1 MASFA
6 QTLRSFRSGG
16 LSQEELLVELDHIL
30 QEGRADAGWMLTTL
44 ANEHDKHPLP
54 TELHRA
60 LRSRIETAAGSQ
72 GSAAP
77 AGQETQAQVAD
88 VDRTRLATAYDSN
101 APAPDPGKGSAP
113 DSIRSRL
120 GARDDEQRIKGI
132 GDTLNNRFEL
142 KECVGTGGMSTVYKA
157 LDRRKLEANDRNPF
171 VAVKVLN
178 LEFRAHPDSLIALQR
193 EAKKCQSLA
202 HPNIVRVYD
211 FDRDGATVYMTM
223 EHLSGESLG
232 RKIGAPGFK
241 GMPSEVALPIIN
253 AMGKALE
260 FAHECGIVHSDFK
273 PANVF
278 ITDSGQVKVI
288 DFGIA
293 RAFQRADDSTAMEA
307 TRFDPGSLGA
317 LTPTYASPEM
327 LEHKEPDPRDDIYAL
342 ACTAYEMLTGRH
354 PFGRTQATAARDG
367 GLTLKRHKSLSR
379 CQYKALQ
386 NALAFD
392 REQRTPTAVRFLQE
406 INARYTLQDGIA
418 LVAASVGGAMLVGG
432 AVGYYLTRPDAGAPP
447 LQDAADDMAVAAEAP
462 IGPVRETT
470 EDPDETSVPSPPE
483 ATPDL
488 AKLEEPTP
496 PPAVAAAPI
505 PPPIT
510 LAAIT
515 PLVQRTP
522 CSLIETALDGGTV
535 TLRGYARESDIA
547 KLQGEL
553 RALGGVDEVHS
564 EMTPINNDKCDT
576 LELIAPYWLANHD
589 LGLGAAIEATRPGGR
604 FQEGD
609 NLVLNL
615 ATPDYESYVSVDYFA
630 LDGGVLHMVPSPRF
644 SSNQAPADYRA
655 TIGDL
660 GEWTVAEPFGTEM
673 VVMLTTPEP
682 LFDGLRK
689 EYEPREAYLKD
700 LKRRLEALQNKV
712 GKDRIA
718 ADLVLIHT
726 HPKE

>member
-30 QEGRADAGWMLTTL
+30 HDGRADAGWMLSTL
-44 ANEHDKHPLP
+44 ANEHSKHPLP
-54 TELHRA
+54 TELHQA
-60 LRSRIETAAGSQ
+60 LKERIEVAAGAQ
-72 GSAAP
+72 VSAAP
-77 AGQETQAQVAD
+77 AGHETQARVPDA
-88 VDRTRLATAYDSN
+88 DRTRLATAYGP
-101 APAPDPGKGSAP
+101 AAGAAQPRQRPAPDN
-113 DSIRSRL
+113 IRSRL
-120 GARDDEQRIKGI
+120 GARGDEQRIKGI

-157 LDRRKLEANDRNPF
+157 LDRRKLEANDRNPY

-232 RKIGAPGFK
+232 RKIGAPGFQ

-293 RAFQRADDSTAMEA
+293 RAFQRADDSSAMEA

-327 LEHKEPDPRDDIYAL
+327 LEHQEPDPRDDIYAL

-354 PFGRTQATAARDG
+354 PFGRMQATAARDG
-367 GLTLKRHKSLSR
+367 GLALKRHKSVSR
-379 CQYKALQ
+379 CQFKALQ
-386 NALAFD
+386 NALAFERD
-392 REQRTPTAVRFLQE
+392 HRTPTVARFLQE
-406 INARYTLQDGIA
+406 INARYTLQDGVA
-418 LVAASVGGAMLVGG
+418 LVAATVGGAMLVGG
-432 AVGYYLTRPDAGAPP
+432 AVGYYLTRPDTGSSPIE
-447 LQDAADDMAVAAEAP
+447 DAARDMAVAAKPPTNPVQEAP
-462 IGPVRETT
+462 DAAVVRDTV
-470 EDPDETSVPSPPE
+470 SVPEPE
-483 ATPDL
+483 APSEL
-488 AKLEEPTP
+488 ARLEEPKP
-496 PPAVAAAPI
+496 PPAAAA

-522 CSLIETALDGGTV
+522 CSLIETALDGATI

-547 KLQGEL
+547 RLQGEL
-553 RALGGVDEVHS
+553 RALGGVDEVRS
-564 EMTPINNDKCDT
+564 QITPIGNDKCDAV
-576 LELIAPYWLANHD
+576 ELIAPYWAANRS
-589 LGLGAAIEATRPGGR
+589 LGLGARIEAAQPGGR

-615 ATPDYESYVSVDYFA
+615 ATPAHESYVNVDYYS
-630 LDGGVLHMVPSPRF
+630 LDGGVLHLVPSPRF

-689 EYEPREAYLKD
+689 EFEPRAAYLKD
-700 LKRRLEALQNKV
+700 LKGRLDALQNKA
-712 GKDRIA
+712 GKERIA

-726 HPKE
+726 QAKE

>member
-16 LSQEELLVELDHIL
+16 LSQKQLIVELDHIL
-30 QEGRADAGWMLTTL
+30 QDGRADAKWMLTTL
-44 ANEHDKHPLP
+44 ADEHSKHALP
-54 TELHRA
+54 PELHKA
-60 LRSRIETAAGSQ
+60 LRERIETAAEAQ
-72 GSAAP
+72 ESAAP
-77 AGQETQAQVAD
+77 AGHDTQAQVPDAE
-88 VDRTRLATAYDSN
+88 RTKLATAYSPRAG
-101 APAPDPGKGSAP
+101 APEPREESAA
-113 DSIRSRL
+113 DNIRSRL
-120 GARDDEQRIKGI
+120 GARGDDLRIKGI

-157 LDRRKLEANDRNPF
+157 LDRRKLEANDRNPY

-223 EHLSGESLG
+223 EHLTGESLG
-232 RKIGAPGFK
+232 RKIGSPGFK

-278 ITDSGQVKVI
+278 ITDTGRVKVI

-293 RAFQRADDSTAMEA
+293 RAFQRADDTTAMEA

-342 ACTAYEMLTGRH
+342 ACTTYEMLTGRH

-367 GLTLKRHKSLSR
+367 GLALKRHKSLSR
-379 CQYKALQ
+379 CQFKALQ

-392 REQRTPTAVRFLQE
+392 RDQRTPTVARFLRE
-406 INARYTLQDGIA
+406 INSKLSKQDSI
-418 LVAASVGGAMLVGG
+418 AASAAVVGAVMLVGG
-432 AVGYYLTRPDAGAPP
+432 GVGYYLTQPSAGPWLP
-447 LQDAADDMAVAAEAP
+447 ETGPGESGMAVDSVLEPPPEIADP
-462 IGPVRETT
+462 PGQQGPVEPL
-470 EDPDETSVPSPPE
+470 EPE
-483 ATPDL
+483 ALRDL

-496 PPAVAAAPI
+496 PTPV
-505 PPPIT
+505 PPQIT
-510 LAAIT
+510 LATIT
-515 PLVQRTP
+515 PLVQGTP
-522 CSLIETALDGGTV
+522 CSLIETALDRGTV
-535 TLRGYARESDIA
+535 NLRGYARESDIA
-547 KLQGEL
+547 RLQSEL
-553 RALGGVDEVHS
+553 KALGGVAEVNS
-564 EMTPINNDKCDT
+564 EITPIGNEKCDA
-576 LELIAPYWLANHD
+576 LELIAPYWIANRS
-589 LGLGAAIEATRPGGR
+589 LGLGASIEAAKPGGR

-609 NLVLNL
+609 NLILNL
-615 ATPDYESYVSVDYFA
+615 ATPAYESYVNVDYYS
-630 LDGGVLHMVPSPRF
+630 LDGGVLHLVPSPRF

-673 VVMLTTPEP
+673 VVMLATPEP
-682 LFDGLRK
+682 LFDALRK

-700 LKRRLEALQNKV
+700 LKERLEALQKKV
-712 GKDRIA
+712 GKERIA
-718 ADLVLIHT
+718 ADLVLIQTQARH
-726 HPKE
+726 